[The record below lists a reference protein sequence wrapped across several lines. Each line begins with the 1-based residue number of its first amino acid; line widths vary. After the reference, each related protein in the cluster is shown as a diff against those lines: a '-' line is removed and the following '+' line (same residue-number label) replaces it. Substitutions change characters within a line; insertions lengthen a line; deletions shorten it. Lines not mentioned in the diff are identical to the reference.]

1 MLDTST
7 TVINTT
13 TGIDPPVRGPRT
25 RATDFG
31 YHFFDEFRSCP
42 RKWYFNYILHEPK
55 LDKAALLL
63 GSAWHKGLEQLLLG
77 KSVEEAVSEAQQIF
91 AGPQISARNFEIW
104 LEKIG
109 PFLPAEGN
117 PIAVEKEIVFPLQ
130 QLDFSVTARIDGIW
144 GGPELPKIILEHK
157 TTSANVTYTLDNLEN
172 SDQLTMYLL
181 GAQKIYG
188 PISYA
193 LADVTIFD
201 KNKPEAPVTITV
213 AELTRTAEEIELFEA
228 GLAGTVIEME
238 SRLKSLRGGVPP
250 DVLFPRYPST
260 CEKFGCPYVD
270 ICRNRLRVENVS
282 EGILDAFHLSPEE
295 ESQ

>member
-1 MLDTST
+1 MLDISTTST
-7 TVINTT
+7 DTT
-13 TGIDPPVRGPRT
+13 TGIDPPVRGPQKK
-25 RATDFG
+25 ATDFG

-42 RKWYFNYILHEPK
+42 RKWYFNYILHEPRP
-55 LDKAALLL
+55 DKAALLL

-77 KSVEEAVSEAQQIF
+77 KPVEEAVSEARQIF
-91 AGPQISARNFEIW
+91 AGPQISEKNFEIW

-109 PFLPAEGN
+109 PFLPAEGS
-117 PIAVEKEIVFPLQ
+117 PLAVEKEIEFPLQ

-144 GGPELPKIILEHK
+144 GNSSEKIILEHK
-157 TTSANVTYTLDNLEN
+157 TTSSNVTYTLDNLEN

-181 GAQKIYG
+181 GAQRIYG

-193 LADVTIFD
+193 LADVTVFD
-201 KNKPEAPVTITV
+201 KNKPETPVTITV

-228 GLAGTVIEME
+228 GLAGTIIEME

-260 CEKFGCPYVD
+260 CEKFGCPYAN

-282 EGILDAFHLSPEE
+282 EGILNAFHLSPQE
-295 ESQ
+295 ES

>member
-7 TVINTT
+7 TSIDTT
-13 TGIDPPVRGPRT
+13 TGIDPPVRPG
-25 RATDFG
+25 ASSFG

-42 RKWYFNYILHEPK
+42 RKWYFNYILHEPRPE
-55 LDKAALLL
+55 KAALLL

-77 KSVEEAVSEAQQIF
+77 KSVPEAVSEARQIF
-91 AGPQISARNFEIW
+91 AGPQISEKNFEIW

-109 PFLPAEGN
+109 PFLPAEGS
-117 PIAVEKEIVFPLQ
+117 PIAVEKEIEFSLQ

-144 GGPELPKIILEHK
+144 GNSSEKIILEHK
-157 TTSANVTYTLDNLEN
+157 TTSSNVTYTLDNLEN

-181 GAQKIYG
+181 GAQRIYG

-193 LADVTIFD
+193 LADVTVFD
-201 KNKPEAPVTITV
+201 KNKPETPVTVTV

-228 GLAGTVIEME
+228 GLAGTIIEME

-260 CEKFGCPYVD
+260 CEKFGCPYAN

-282 EGILDAFHLSPEE
+282 EGILNAFHLSPEE
-295 ESQ
+295 ESE

>member
-1 MLDTST
+1 MLDISTTST
-7 TVINTT
+7 DTT
-13 TGIDPPVRGPRT
+13 TDIGPPVRPG
-25 RATDFG
+25 ASSFG

-42 RKWYFNYILHEPK
+42 RKWYFNYILHEPRP
-55 LDKAALLL
+55 DKAALLL

-77 KSVEEAVSEAQQIF
+77 KSVPEAVSEAQQIF
-91 AGPQISARNFEIW
+91 AGPQISEKNFEIW

-109 PFLPAEGN
+109 PFLPAEGS
-117 PIAVEKEIVFPLQ
+117 PIAVEKEIEFSLQ

-144 GGPELPKIILEHK
+144 GNSSEKIILEHK
-157 TTSANVTYTLDNLEN
+157 TTSSNVTYTLDNLEN

-181 GAQKIYG
+181 GAQRIYG

-193 LADVTIFD
+193 LADVTVFD
-201 KNKPEAPVTITV
+201 KNKPETPVTITV

-228 GLAGTVIEME
+228 GLAGTIIEME

-260 CEKFGCPYVD
+260 CEKFGCPYSN

>member
-7 TVINTT
+7 TSTDTT
-13 TGIDPPVRGPRT
+13 TGIDPPVRPG
-25 RATDFG
+25 ASSFG

-42 RKWYFNYILHEPK
+42 RKWYFNYILHEPRP
-55 LDKAALLL
+55 DKAALLL

-77 KSVEEAVSEAQQIF
+77 KPVEEAVSEARQIF
-91 AGPQISARNFEIW
+91 AGPQISEKNFEIW

-109 PFLPAEGN
+109 PFLPAEGS
-117 PIAVEKEIVFPLQ
+117 PLAVEKEIEFPLQ

-144 GGPELPKIILEHK
+144 GNSSEKIILEHK
-157 TTSANVTYTLDNLEN
+157 TTSSNVTYTLDNLEN

-181 GAQKIYG
+181 GAQRIYG

-193 LADVTIFD
+193 LADVSVFD
-201 KNKPEAPVTITV
+201 KNKPETPVTITV

-228 GLAGTVIEME
+228 GLAGTIIEME

-260 CEKFGCPYVD
+260 CEKFGCPYAN

-282 EGILDAFHLSPEE
+282 EGILNAFHLFSQE
-295 ESQ
+295 ES